1 MSGYQPLQPWSWLLA
16 PMLVSLFA
24 TIILATPVR
33 FVGLALPEPV
43 FPMTLAFAW
52 AVIRPSI
59 LGPFLLMVGGL
70 FLDLFWHGEL
80 GLWAFCLVTV
90 YGLSLLVRN
99 LMDNAL
105 RYSPV
110 GARIQVSVQKEPGV
124 TVLQVQD
131 SGPGMTEEAITH
143 LGERFFRVLGNDQ
156 PGSGLGWSIVR
167 RLLKVFGAQAQMGPS
182 EALGGLSVT
191 VRWPGPLGP

>member
-24 TIILATPVR
+24 TIIIATPVR
-33 FVGLALPEPV
+33 FLGLALPEPV

-59 LGPFLLMVGGL
+59 LGPFLLLVSGVV
-70 FLDLFWHGEL
+70 LDLFWHGEL

-99 LMDNAL
+99 LM
-105 RYSPV
+105 V
-110 GARIQVSVQKEPGV
+110 GQSV
-124 TVLQVQD
+124 
-131 SGPGMTEEAITH
+131 
-143 LGERFFRVLGNDQ
+143 RVLWTWYG
-156 PGSGLGWSIVR
+156 GFTLLAFTIVFLFTASEAKAMPNLMNTAWQALVTILLFPFAR
-167 RLLKVFGAQAQMGPS
+167 RLIDTFEDAD
-182 EALGGLSVT
+182 
-191 VRWPGPLGP
+191 VRFR

>member
-33 FVGLALPEPV
+33 FIGLSLPEPV

-59 LGPFLLMVGGL
+59 LGPFLLMAGGL

-99 LMDNAL
+99 LMVGQSVRVLWTWYGGFTLLAFTIAFLFTAAEAKAQPNLINTAWQAL
-105 RYSPV
+105 
-110 GARIQVSVQKEPGV
+110 V
-124 TVLQVQD
+124 TVLLF
-131 SGPGMTEEAITH
+131 PFA
-143 LGERFFRVLGNDQ
+143 
-156 PGSGLGWSIVR
+156 R
-167 RLLKVFGAQAQMGPS
+167 RLIDTFEDAD
-182 EALGGLSVT
+182 
-191 VRWPGPLGP
+191 VRFR

>member
-24 TIILATPVR
+24 TIIIATPVR
-33 FVGLALPEPV
+33 FLGLALPEPV

-59 LGPFLLMVGGL
+59 LGPFLLLVSGV

-99 LMDNAL
+99 LM
-105 RYSPV
+105 V
-110 GARIQVSVQKEPGV
+110 GQSV
-124 TVLQVQD
+124 
-131 SGPGMTEEAITH
+131 
-143 LGERFFRVLGNDQ
+143 RVLWTWYGGFTLLAYTIAFLFTAAEAKTAPSLTNTAWQ
-156 PGSGLGWSIVR
+156 ALVTILLFPFAR
-167 RLLKVFGAQAQMGPS
+167 RLIDTFEDAD
-182 EALGGLSVT
+182 
-191 VRWPGPLGP
+191 VRFR

>member
-24 TIILATPVR
+24 TIIIATPVR
-33 FVGLALPEPV
+33 FLGLALPEPV

-59 LGPFLLMVGGL
+59 LGPFLLFVSGV

-99 LMDNAL
+99 LMVGQSVRVLWTWYGGFTLLAFTIAFLFTAAEAKAL
-105 RYSPV
+105 PNLMNT
-110 GARIQVSVQKEPGV
+110 AWQALV
-124 TVLQVQD
+124 TVLLF
-131 SGPGMTEEAITH
+131 PFA
-143 LGERFFRVLGNDQ
+143 
-156 PGSGLGWSIVR
+156 R
-167 RLLKVFGAQAQMGPS
+167 RLIDTFEDAD
-182 EALGGLSVT
+182 
-191 VRWPGPLGP
+191 VRFR

>member
-24 TIILATPVR
+24 TIIIATPVR
-33 FVGLALPEPV
+33 FLGLALPEPV

-59 LGPFLLMVGGL
+59 LGPFLLLVSGV

-99 LMDNAL
+99 LM
-105 RYSPV
+105 V
-110 GARIQVSVQKEPGV
+110 GQSV
-124 TVLQVQD
+124 
-131 SGPGMTEEAITH
+131 
-143 LGERFFRVLGNDQ
+143 RVLWTWYGGFTLLAFTIAFLFTASEAKAMPNLMNTAWQ
-156 PGSGLGWSIVR
+156 ALVTILLFPFAR
-167 RLLKVFGAQAQMGPS
+167 RLIDTFEDAD
-182 EALGGLSVT
+182 
-191 VRWPGPLGP
+191 VRFR